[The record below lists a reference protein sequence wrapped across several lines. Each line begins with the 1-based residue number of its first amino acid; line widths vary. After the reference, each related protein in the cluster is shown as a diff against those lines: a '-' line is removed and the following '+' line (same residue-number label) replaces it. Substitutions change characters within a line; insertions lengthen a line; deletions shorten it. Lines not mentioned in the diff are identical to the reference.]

1 MQKHSRVLIIGAGPA
16 GLYFAAKCEKGG
28 LDYLLIEA
36 SDSLGGQLPRLY
48 PEKDIVDIEGI
59 KVIKAKDYIVELTK
73 KINHNRIIL
82 NTKALDIVPGEQ
94 VLVRTN
100 KGDYTC
106 DYLIIAT
113 GLGSST
119 PRPLGVIDEFTVD
132 NILYK
137 LDDYTSLKNKR
148 VAVFGGGDSA
158 LDWSKQLSS
167 ISDNI
172 SLIHRR
178 LEFRGNPETIKDCKN
193 LKVYLPYVP
202 DHIEIEDGKAKSI
215 IIREVVEEGKTPKFV
230 AIPVDFILVNY
241 GNIAEQTS
249 FPFEKDGAFI
259 KTNQGDYSVSKN
271 IFVIGDVAS
280 YENKKRRIQ
289 PAINEAERVYKIIS

>member
-16 GLYFAAKCEKGG
+16 GLYFAAKCEKDG

-59 KVIKAKDYIVELTK
+59 EVIKAKDYIVELTK

-106 DYLIIAT
+106 DYLIVAT

-119 PRPLGVIDEFTVD
+119 PRPLGVINESTVD

-178 LEFRGNPETIKDCKN
+178 LEFRGNPETIKDCTN

-202 DHIEIEDGKAKSI
+202 DHIEIKDGKAKSI

-259 KTNQGDYSVSKN
+259 KTNQDDYSVSKN